1 MAITNNKSLIKISA
15 LTNYLKVKENF
26 FPHNCKML
34 KKVVYPGEI
43 YNDISIVQ
51 NFDEY
56 NARFRFA
63 RGIFLC
69 FLK

>member
-26 FPHNCKML
+26 FRHNCKML
-34 KKVVYPGEI
+34 KNVVYPGEI

-51 NFDEY
+51 NFDDLQEGFFC
-56 NARFRFA
+56 AF
-63 RGIFLC
+63 
-69 FLK
+69 